1 MTLKAV
7 YIHLSWLDLTT
18 ILPAGRGFAPM
29 HIIGIELGENGGISQ
44 LRIIENGKMKIIAIK
59 SRLKEG

>member
-1 MTLKAV
+1 V

-29 HIIGIELGENGGISQ
+29 HIIGIELGENGGISHLAS
-44 LRIIENGKMKIIAIK
+44 LRTGK
-59 SRLKEG
+59 

>member
-1 MTLKAV
+1 MTRQGVL
-7 YIHLSWLDLTT
+7 IHLSWLDLTI
-18 ILPAGRGFAPM
+18 ILPTGRGFAPM
-29 HIIGIELGENGGISQ
+29 DIIRIELGENGGISQ

>member
-1 MTLKAV
+1 M
-7 YIHLSWLDLTT
+7 D
-18 ILPAGRGFAPM
+18 
-29 HIIGIELGENGGISQ
+29 IIRIELGENGGISQ

>member
-1 MTLKAV
+1 MTRQGVL
-7 YIHLSWLDLTT
+7 IHLSWLDLTI